1 MPISGWGTDPS
12 TLPDEFQHRRL
23 TVKQL
28 GRGDAVGEQNALDER
43 SRLVLEGVTGGV
55 ILETAI
61 VDLYPPVGMGRVEES
76 ELDFTPLKETDIRP
90 VLATENG
97 VWVVSDAGEPIRVY

>member
-23 TVKQL
+23 TSAKL
-28 GRGDAVGEQNALDER
+28 GRGDAVGEQTALSER
-43 SRLVLEGVTGGV
+43 SRLVLESVEGTAV
-55 ILETAI
+55 LETSV
-61 VDLYPPVGMGRVEES
+61 VDFYPPVGLDTREES
-76 ELDFTPLKETDIRP
+76 QLDFTPLKETDLRP

-97 VWVVSDAGEPIRVY
+97 VWLVSDAGEPIRVY